1 MLDGGLVVVGFIPL
15 ENLVQVKAPGIETQA
30 AYRVWM
36 LSLPPGALVRQGL
49 LLNVELI
56 DLARAAGQQASGS
69 SCLHDPNTG
78 MTGTCYCAWC
88 FTWVLGTT
96 TKVLVTVWQLN
107 HLLIPLPQLS
117 PPQPSTPNII
127 SASPVCFKFY
137 LDMTENIHFVC
148 VHEYVCVSL
157 LSTFCFE
164 DPARELPMEPHPI
177 SFLGGN
183 KSLRR
188 KR

>member
-1 MLDGGLVVVGFIPL
+1 MMALSGGSRATTHAGQWSGGC
-15 ENLVQVKAPGIETQA
+15 VQVKAPGIENQA

-36 LSLPPGALVRQGL
+36 LSLPPGALVRQVL

-56 DLARAAGQQASGS
+56 DLARAAGQPASGS
-69 SCLHDPNTG
+69 SCLHVPNTG
-78 MTGTCYCAWC
+78 MTGTYYCAWC

-107 HLLIPLPQLS
+107 HLLSPLPQLS

-148 VHEYVCVSL
+148 VHKYVCVSL
-157 LSTFCFE
+157 LSVPSILKIQLENYRWNSTLSVF
-164 DPARELPMEPHPI
+164 
-177 SFLGGN
+177 
-183 KSLRR
+183 
-188 KR
+188 